1 MIIYNVKLNKK
12 FIFKFILIIMLIIC
26 ISLGIVGIYNIY
38 QNINKNKEFNLI
50 DDSIPSS
57 EYAEITKE
65 NYTNILK
72 QVHNNVDTYIGQKI
86 SFSGYVYRVNGFS
99 DNQFVL
105 ARDMDIGNHQTLIVG
120 FLCSCDNAQNFQT
133 YTWVNV
139 KGEITKGVYNNVNT
153 PILKITSIE
162 SISKPE
168 NATVPLPDDE
178 YVPTAVIY

>member
-12 FIFKFILIIMLIIC
+12 LIFKFVLAIMLIIC
-26 ISLGIVGIYNIY
+26 ITLGIIGVYNII
-38 QNINKNKEFNLI
+38 QNINQNKEYNLI

-57 EYAEITKE
+57 EYAKITKE

-72 QVHNNVDTYIGQKI
+72 QVHNNIDTYLGQKI
-86 SFSGYVYRVNGFS
+86 EFSGYVYRVSGFNE
-99 DNQFVL
+99 NQFVL

-120 FLCSCDNAQNFQT
+120 FLCTCDNAPDFAT
-133 YTWVNV
+133 YTWVNI
-139 KGEITKGVYNNVNT
+139 KGEITKGIYNNTDT
-153 PILKITSIE
+153 PIIKITTIE
-162 SISKPE
+162 STSKPE